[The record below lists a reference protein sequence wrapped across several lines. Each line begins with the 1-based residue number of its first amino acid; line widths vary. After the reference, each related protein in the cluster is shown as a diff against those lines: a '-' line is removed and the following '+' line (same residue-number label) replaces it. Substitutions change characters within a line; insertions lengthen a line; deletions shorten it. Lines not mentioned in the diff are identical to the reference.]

1 MANDPITG
9 KKIENKLS
17 YNTLESSMLAVGKL
31 TPQAL
36 DFEEAVL
43 GALMIDSN
51 AVSTIIDF
59 LDFKMFYKEAHQ
71 YIFKAIFE
79 LFSAMEPIDLL
90 SVTNRLRKSNRL
102 EFVGGPAYLA
112 SLTNRIASSAN
123 IEYHARIVM
132 EKYVLRELIQKC
144 SGIIK
149 DAYDESNDVL
159 QLLDKAE
166 TELFNIIQNNF
177 KRDSKELN
185 LVVKKA
191 LDELTDLRNDG
202 GQFHGTPTG
211 IRAIDEKTGGWQ
223 KSDLIIIAA
232 RPGMGKTSFVLSIAR
247 NAAIDYQAP
256 VAFFSLEM
264 SATQL
269 VHRLF
274 AIESGIPAERIAKG
288 KLNDSEWVV
297 LMDKINKLNTDNLII
312 DDTPA
317 LSVFDLRAKCRRLKH
332 QRDIQLII
340 VDYLQLMQGDSEGDK
355 GRGKGNREQEIS
367 YISRSLKALAKDLQV
382 PVIALSQ
389 LSREVEKRAGIKRPQ
404 LSDLRESGSIEQDAD
419 MVMFIYRP
427 EYYQLDTFEDNM
439 PSHGL
444 AELMIQKNRHGATE
458 NIRIKFQSQFT
469 KFTDIEEAYMLDSPQ
484 DGIRNNDVFDTFDA
498 SFNDDEVEAGADTPI
513 LSDNDFPF

>member
-1 MANDPITG
+1 MANEIVSG
-9 KKIENKLS
+9 KKTENRLT
-17 YNTLESSMLAVGKL
+17 YNTPDSSLLAIGKL

-43 GALMIDSN
+43 GALMIDAN

-59 LDFKMFYKEAHQ
+59 LDYRMFYKEAHQ
-71 YIFKAIFE
+71 HVFKAIFE
-79 LFSAMEPIDLL
+79 LFSSMEPIDLL
-90 SVTNRLRKSNRL
+90 SVTNRLRKSNKL
-102 EFVGGPAYLA
+102 EFVGGAAYVA
-112 SLTNRIASSAN
+112 SLTNRVASAAN
-123 IEYHARIVM
+123 IEYHARIVL
-132 EKYVLRELIQKC
+132 EKYVLRELIGKC
-144 SGIIK
+144 NLIIK

-185 LVVKKA
+185 IVVKKA
-191 LDELTDLRNDG
+191 LEELTSMRNNDSTFNG
-202 GQFHGTPTG
+202 VPSG

-223 KSDLIIIAA
+223 KSDLIILAA

-247 NAAIDYQAP
+247 NAAIEYKMP

-274 AIESGIPAERIAKG
+274 SIESGISAERIAKG
-288 KLNDSEWVV
+288 KLSETEWIV
-297 LMDKINKLNTDNLII
+297 LMDKINKLNDDNLII

-317 LSVFDLRAKCRRLKH
+317 LSIFDLRAKCRRLKH

-340 VDYLQLMQGDSEGDK
+340 VDYLQLMQGDSDGD
-355 GRGKGNREQEIS
+355 RGKAKGNREQEIS

-389 LSREVEKRAGIKRPQ
+389 LSREVEKRAGFKRPQ

-427 EYYQLDTFEDNM
+427 EYYQLDTFEDNT
-439 PSHGL
+439 PSNGL
-444 AELMIQKNRHGATE
+444 ADLMIQKNRHGATE
-458 NIRIKFQSQFT
+458 NIRIRFQSQFT
-469 KFTDIEEAYMLDSPQ
+469 KFTDMEESFQLDSPM
-484 DGIRNNDVFDTFDA
+484 DGIRNNEMFDTFEA
-498 SFNDDEVEAGADTPI
+498 SFNDDDNEVSPEGPLMA
-513 LSDNDFPF
+513 NDEMPY